1 MSRRANRP
9 TNDNYQDYLIDFN
22 NVDFS
27 QYGEVQTPQIA
38 SKEEPGFWEK
48 AYNSGGALLEGLTYV
63 PGDVWDTIK
72 NAWNGGEIDVTDRNA
87 IEERRR
93 RDAEKQAYQQ
103 KWEGKTFEG
112 LTDAMNSIGYSVGT
126 MGASLGAGLA
136 AAPAGP
142 VAAGAAAL
150 GASGTL
156 AYRATKDD
164 FMHRLYDETEK
175 TLGREPTQEE
185 WNRVANEFDSE
196 ATRYGLWEAGPEALS
211 NLFMGKLLGPLGK
224 GLFKSGVGGFVK
236 RTLGMAGEELG
247 TETATQMGQG
257 KVEAELGWRD
267 EAPGVKEA
275 FLEVAPATLWQ
286 MGLMAGGKKAAD
298 IAYNRLS
305 KRKEAVENNID
316 ETQHETPEQPQ
327 PQQQTLQALPEGSQA
342 PLELP
347 AGQNIE
353 MGWEGTGY
361 GPIAPDAI
369 SPETQ
374 AGLYGAWDNLNG
386 QQQAPQQEIAPQ
398 VRQGLFGAWD
408 DYAQSQQPQQA
419 EKQILYR
426 PQREG
431 LFGAWDQMFP
441 QPIQPSIQEQMNS
454 GETVDL
460 LNPQEAQPQSG
471 PTPEIE
477 QAPMVAEQEQV
488 APPQIQPQNQI
499 AQQPIQPVSPEGIMG
514 GVPGFQETPVPQVAP
529 QAIPTQSAI
538 TNTQQTPRA
547 DTQAQA
553 AQLGMPSPQAV
564 PQAALPEQQ
573 LPQLPQLS
581 QAQTAPQSP
590 LAGLSVMQD
599 SGLQAS
605 PMPAPTSN
613 GIGTAIE
620 LPANEGVENAGQEET
635 SEQGTPGLQQRDG
648 GSDVQLP
655 DGNEGRPA
663 EGRTGESSER
673 PSAQQGEGR
682 NKRKLKIP
690 NRPDEGVSFEIREAD
705 DVQASHLPE
714 AGFQKNP
721 RYQLEN
727 ERRYHDEPASRD
739 DVLDHAKDL
748 DPDMLMESIDASQGA
763 PIIDRQGN
771 VLGGNSRAMSIR
783 HAYEKFPQ
791 RAEAYRQALKERA
804 ESLGI
809 DPAQIDKMK
818 RPMLVRSMD
827 RDMDAQER
835 QSMVSALN
843 DTFTK
848 SKDKR
853 ASGKSR
859 GDRLSPRTLD
869 ALGRGIQEA
878 DSLREFFDQSESAS
892 VVEMLIKDGVIQS
905 TERTA
910 LVAEDGLLNP
920 DGKKIVEE
928 ALRGRVAKSYEALD
942 ALPAAVVGKID
953 AAIPYV
959 LIAENIGQEW
969 NITPHMQDAVDLVAE
984 YQASKSDTPQAFLKQ
999 LDMTKGGKAP
1009 SERYSPQAQTLFLM
1023 MLDAKKKEFAKAFE
1037 RFAAQ
1042 AKLSQGGLGVGLEN
1056 DVAFDESFDGKRR
1069 EELIDMLPK
1078 EEVYNARRKMTNQ
1091 QIKERLKEIQREK
1104 INKYTQEKETAQARQ
1119 DVDQSP
1125 DSETSPN
1132 QASVDEQHTPSN
1144 SETDNYLITDEGQIN
1159 RDYGTIENPNTV
1171 ALGDYFAEQFEAG
1184 KRYDN
1189 IGQARREAG
1198 QLLHGK
1204 NNIPPAQFKAIDEAI
1219 ELGVVKT
1226 VRKTVA
1232 DMRKD
1237 SKNDK
1242 EIFKALVDLYQRQPN
1257 LSTRTSTSVEQ
1268 QAYSTPAPIAFLA
1281 SRLAGINGKT
1291 TVYEPTAGNGM
1302 LLMEAAPQ
1310 NAIVNELNAD
1320 RASRLKAQGFEVT
1333 EQDATGFEPAK
1344 NTDVVIENPPFGR
1357 VRENGNNET
1366 VEFDIDGFNTKELD
1380 QAIVVKSLQTLKD
1393 NGRAVLIIG
1402 GKQGNDAARKTKY
1415 RAASQIQFWKYLSD
1429 NYNIRDH
1436 FSIDGKMWTRQG
1448 AGYPVDV
1455 IVLDNQG
1462 RTENYTFPGG
1472 KPPRVYSSFE
1482 QLEDLLNE
1490 QQVDTGRVS
1499 PGDAVAGEGRDAN
1512 RESDTASGASGRVSA
1527 EDVSGRD
1534 RPGSERGRE
1543 SGRTDRDSQNNAASV
1558 AEQRTGE
1565 LERTGRDS
1573 ARSNGQETGSNRRDA
1588 SGRTVA
1594 EQNNDV
1600 VGVERRDVSTETE
1613 DMGRSG
1619 GIHQDRSD
1627 QLGGNNRAGLVE
1639 SQQERPK
1646 KEKPLKPTQYQ
1657 TPYQKASALPSLGT
1671 LVPKNMAT
1679 AVKNAFA
1686 AFKKEHGN
1694 IDNFVAKEL
1703 GYNEAELGN
1712 HFAAEQVDA
1721 IGLAI
1726 SNLKKDAGFIIG
1738 DQTGIGKGRV
1748 NAAIIRW
1755 AKRNGK
1761 VPVFITMNPQL
1772 YGDMV
1777 RDLQDIGMPG
1787 FNPLTTNVL
1796 TGSDAIELPDG
1807 RKLKTKASPKH
1818 KQLLQQVMQDGL
1830 GEDYD
1835 AIFTTYNQLDSSG
1848 DNFRRRFME
1857 AIAPKALFILDEAH
1871 NAGGTQG
1878 QQRKAKDAAPSRAQ
1892 FVRDLLKSSPN
1903 GVFYSS
1909 ATYAK
1914 RPDVM
1919 DLYMKTDMRHAVND
1933 GESLGEAINR
1943 GGIPMQQ
1950 IVAAQLAQSGQY
1962 LRRER
1967 TWEGADVE
1975 THSVKTDTKRA
1986 DACADAMRA
1995 IMEFDRAKQEALGKL
2010 QDQEAGAGLNV
2021 GDNSAANESGMS
2033 SIGFS
2038 SIMHNLI
2045 SQSTL
2050 SQKVDAIVDACDTA
2064 IKNGEKPV
2072 ITLSNTMGSAIEEY
2086 ADVNKI
2092 AVGDPINITFEDM
2105 FMRYLEKT
2113 RTIVKTEGTGNR
2125 KKEIE
2130 RRLLTDAELGPH
2142 AVALYNKAM
2151 DTIRKSGVNQL
2162 PVSFID
2168 MIEEG
2173 LRKKGIST
2181 GEITGRKVGVDYSG
2195 AIPVLARKSNTTS
2208 DKINTVKSF
2217 NSGGLDAVILNSS
2230 GSTGISL
2237 HASEKFK
2244 DQRRRTMIV
2253 AQPDGNIDVFMQTLG
2268 RIFRTGQVVPPKY
2281 QLLFTDIP
2289 AEKRQ
2294 AAVLAKKMASLNAN
2308 TSAAKDSD
2316 ASFKNIPDFMN
2327 KYGDRV
2333 AMQIIKDNPALHEK
2347 MGSPLDKKDN
2357 SKGTDSI
2364 DGSMQKLTGYIPLL
2378 PVKEQKVIYDQLE
2391 AAYKDLTEQLEAM
2404 GALDLEAKPI
2414 PFDAKLINE
2423 EEITPQKDVEG
2434 TNSPFTAAAKLGKYD
2449 VKKLGKPLPLE
2460 KVKEMV
2466 AEGNAIDPRDDR
2478 AAFDSWL
2485 KNKLKNISDKR
2496 RDDFRKRS
2504 EDNYDM
2510 LKALANTF
2518 KPGVPVLI
2526 ENKVDG
2532 QKIAGVVT
2540 NVSKKGKADNPVA
2553 LGNYHVE
2560 IAVADAAKKLTFP
2573 FSQIADP
2580 SATNYS
2586 FEPHGITR
2594 DEVYKA
2600 IEDGQSEG
2608 RESVYIATGNV
2619 LAAFER
2625 LEKGRVI
2632 VFEDHNGNLT
2642 PGLMLPKATSISDIL
2657 DGLDVSLMPAQAMD
2671 FLKKCSTKFAM
2682 VKTEDKACAITR
2694 TGEDTF
2700 DMAVPASKAKGGQYF
2715 LNGAILKAAGKDF
2728 VKSGN
2733 SMVLRGL
2740 SGTKMQAVLD
2750 AMAGQNTGLIADNNK
2765 EVAREVSGQK
2775 QITTGSF
2782 ADRKKQSDLE
2792 TEIEDG
2798 AGIQINGRTVWNN
2811 PNASIRP
2818 GQFLSSRNTDAMGTK
2833 AAAVRNS
2840 VDALNR
2846 SAKNAA
2852 NTEVVQGF
2860 TDLPQHLRHRYAS
2873 NSTSLEAVYDPRTQK
2888 VWFVADNIENATRAA
2903 EVWAHEQI
2911 VHHGLRGMLSEGDRK
2926 RLLNSLWLNMGGMGN
2941 PLIRK
2946 IAETYGL
2953 KPTINMNDVQIVM
2966 EEVIANLAERRQ
2978 ANILTSQE
2986 LTLWRK
2992 IVRAI
2997 ARTWNKIIER
3007 TTGRNGRMS
3016 LEQVDQLLEALGGY
3030 VMNGV
3035 PAGVAQPAFFRA
3047 ELAYP
3052 ALRTKPA
3059 PQHTQ
3064 IAYKLFRVDPKKPG
3078 RLFPLFVGAN
3088 ESVEMGVW
3096 HDAEIGQ
3103 AAAGGKVKSKLGPL
3117 AMRPGWH
3124 AGDMPI
3130 ATHIG
3135 GKSRSD
3141 LKAPDYRPE
3150 NQVWAEVEVA
3160 NDVDWQ
3166 TEANNRA
3173 QKTKSGKAIARTA
3186 HITDQI
3192 PEDGMYRYKTN
3203 PNMTGTWIISGAMKV
3218 NRILS
3223 DVEVEAINK
3232 ENGVADLPRQTP
3244 FNPEKYGFSIDSS
3257 PNASLNIKTNSYGIP
3272 MDRVTVI
3279 EGNITN
3285 EDLNNALRT
3294 LAGQQL
3300 ENVLEGLT
3308 AEVNTRQR
3316 SKLVSQAAR
3325 AKSVNNGFSNAEHRV
3340 AVSKIVNIWKWAAE
3354 AKGIGGKRIDNP
3366 DTTIRRFVSALKVND
3381 KDCFAWLTLKET
3393 EGGLRIYSA
3402 ELITKKELQDK
3413 SGNVVANKAL
3423 TDATSWSEKIIDRL
3437 KGPVND
3443 SNAPLASIGKDISEQ
3458 VKSVFSS
3465 EAIAAGIRNLRK
3477 IAGRGVSD
3485 DVQDILDNP
3494 DMGKLVRKNDISFW
3508 ERCFKVPHW
3517 IAKDH
3522 KEAAGIYDRQQ
3533 QRTEERMAATNSDIS
3548 KMSILFDQDKK
3559 NSLNDK
3565 EYKALAG
3572 MIRKWDGKEI
3582 AELKDVNKFR
3592 VKGKLPNGKSEYEIN
3607 PDYRNKFKAWLDS
3620 QPEAQKVKSAFL
3632 QVREAL
3638 DDAFIKAYT
3647 RMSKME
3653 GIDPTELEKY
3663 RTEFGNIHNYFP
3675 HSRKGKYYVMA
3686 TEGEGKDR
3694 KVVYRKHFDV
3704 PLGSSIREEWAKI
3717 VAEQQKNYPN
3727 AKWHNPGENEKLPDD
3742 ILGAPIDPQAMEQI
3756 IKSAA
3761 GKIGDKQQAA
3771 EVSKLMLQGVA
3782 DILKARG
3789 FGSHGIHRQNI
3800 AGYEMENVKEVLY
3813 DYFSGLNGWLT
3824 KMDAAADFTQMLG
3837 EIDAR
3842 KQPRLWQYMSQYTK
3856 DMLRNSDNIDR
3867 VAGRIKTIAFAWYL
3881 GANMKTAIVNSTQ
3894 NIIDGVPRL
3903 QQYITGGAGRW
3914 LKAAGDTI
3922 GMKYTGNGI
3931 KGARNL
3937 SAEEEKMLERLY
3949 GNGIISAAYMD
3960 ELQGQ
3965 LINSPVVKGWRKFV
3979 AVLGK
3984 PMGMVE
3990 CFNRASLAL
3999 AAYRAARAGAW
4010 RGYALKE
4017 FGLQPGQKMSAEQA
4031 EQFAA
4036 MLVRDSHFE
4045 YGKGNM
4051 PEIMR
4056 STWAGR
4062 ALSPMYTFRS
4072 FGANQLN
4079 LWYRALTKEGTEG
4092 KIFVAKSLGATI
4104 ALGGLASF
4112 PFFAT
4117 LSALCTAL
4125 SGDDEDWQTK
4135 IKNQL
4140 PENDMVRDMVCYGL
4154 PAITGFS
4161 IAGSL
4166 RMETP
4171 FTDSFKKGKTF
4182 KDAMNDSIAGLI
4194 GIPYDLAVNRPNK
4207 YLEARKYGQDMKALE
4222 ALAPTFVSNLIQAY
4236 RMNTQ
4241 GQTGKTGAPIID
4253 KATGKQNKFSI
4264 GEAIGKSFGFQ
4275 PVSSARSYDDYQAT
4289 QRAKEVRDDKLNELT
4304 MLFMKTLDGKG
4315 PQYRLKAIQEMR
4327 KWNEEMKDK
4336 PGMNI
4341 NLKQII
4347 SRVNRRRPKQKK
4359 AS

>member
-1 MSRRANRP
+1 MAKREKQYPNNP
-9 TNDNYQDYLIDFN
+9 QFDNFSF
-22 NVDFS
+22 DFS
-27 QYGEVQTPQIA
+27 QYGEAQTPQTA

-126 MGASLGAGLA
+126 VGASLGAGLA

-164 FMHRLYDETEK
+164 FMHRLYDETEN

-224 GLFKSGVGGFVK
+224 GLFKSGIGGFVK

-316 ETQHETPEQPQ
+316 ETQQKTPEQAQ
-327 PQQQTLQALPEGSQA
+327 PQQQSIQALPEGSQA

-347 AGQNIE
+347 VGQNIE

-386 QQQAPQQEIAPQ
+386 QQQSPQQEIAPQ

-431 LFGAWDQMFP
+431 LFGAWDQMLP

-477 QAPMVAEQEQV
+477 PAPIVAEQEQV
-488 APPQIQPQNQI
+488 APPQLQPQNQI

-514 GVPGFQETPVPQVAP
+514 GIPGFQETPVPQVAP

-553 AQLGMPSPQAV
+553 AQLGMPAPQAV

-573 LPQLPQLS
+573 LPQLPQLP

-620 LPANEGVENAGQEET
+620 LPANEGVENAGQEKT

-648 GSDVQLP
+648 GSDVQMP

-673 PSAQQGEGR
+673 PSEQQGEGR

-804 ESLGI
+804 ENLGI

-869 ALGRGIQEA
+869 ALGRGMQEA

-959 LIAENIGQEW
+959 LIAENIGNEW
-969 NITPHMQDAVDLVAE
+969 NITPHVQDAVDLVAE
-984 YQASKSDTPQAFLKQ
+984 FQASKSDTPQAFLKQ

-1104 INKYTQEKETAQARQ
+1104 INNSTQEKEAAQAHQ

-1125 DSETSPN
+1125 DSKTSPN
-1132 QASVDEQHTPSN
+1132 QARVDEQNTPSN
-1144 SETDNYLITDEGQIN
+1144 PETDNNLITDEGQIN

-1189 IGQARREAG
+1189 IGQARRKAG

-1226 VRKTVA
+1226 ARKTVA
-1232 DMRKD
+1232 DMRED
-1237 SKNDK
+1237 GKNDK

-1302 LLMEAAPQ
+1302 LLMEAAPR
-1310 NAIVNELNAD
+1310 NAIVNELNVD
-1320 RASRLKAQGFEVT
+1320 RASRLKSQGFEVT

-1357 VRENGNNET
+1357 VRKNGNNET

-1380 QAIVVKSLQTLKD
+1380 QAIVVKSLQALKD

-1462 RTENYTFPGG
+1462 GTKGYTFPGG

-1482 QLEDLLNE
+1482 QLEELLNE

-1499 PGDAVAGEGRDAN
+1499 PGDAVAGEGRGTD
-1512 RESDTASGASGRVSA
+1512 RESDAAIRADGRIPA
-1527 EDVSGRD
+1527 ENVSGRD

-1565 LERTGRDS
+1565 LERTRRDS

-1600 VGVERRDVSTETE
+1600 AGVERRDVSTETE

-1619 GIHQDRSD
+1619 GIHQDGSD

-1694 IDNFVAKEL
+1694 IDSFVAKEL

-1818 KQLLQQVMQDGL
+1818 KQLLQKVLQDGL

-2010 QDQEAGAGLNV
+2010 QDKEAGAGLNV

-2113 RTIVKTEGTGNR
+2113 RTIVKTEGAGNR

-2130 RRLLTDAELGPH
+2130 RRQLTDAELGPH

-2151 DTIRKSGVNQL
+2151 ETIRKSGVNQL

-2208 DKINTVKSF
+2208 DKINTVNSF

-2404 GALDLEAKPI
+2404 GALDLEAKPM
-2414 PFDAKLINE
+2414 PLDAKLINE
-2423 EEITPQKDVEG
+2423 EEITPKKDVEG
-2434 TNSPFTAAAKLGKYD
+2434 TTSPFTAAAKLGKYD

-2466 AEGNAIDPRDDR
+2466 SEGNAIDPRDDR
-2478 AAFDSWL
+2478 AAYDTWL

-2496 RDDFRKRS
+2496 KEDFKRRS
-2504 EDNYDM
+2504 EDNYNV
-2510 LKALANTF
+2510 LKVIANTF

-2632 VFEDHNGNLT
+2632 VFEDHEGNLT
-2642 PGLMLPKATSISDIL
+2642 PGLMLPRTTSISEIL
-2657 DGLDVSLMPAQAMD
+2657 NGLDVTLMPAQAMD
-2671 FLKKCSTKFAM
+2671 FLKKCSTKSAM

-2782 ADRKKQSDLE
+2782 AARKKQSDLE
-2792 TEIEDG
+2792 AEIEAG
-2798 AGIQINGRTVWNN
+2798 AGIQIDGRTVWNN

-2818 GQFLSSRNTDAMGTK
+2818 GQFLPSRNANARGTSVSTVSK
-2833 AAAVRNS
+2833 A

-2846 SAKNAA
+2846 MARNAA
-2852 NTEVVQGF
+2852 NTEVVQSF
-2860 TDLPQHLRHRYAS
+2860 AELPKRLCDIYA
-2873 NSTSLEAVYDPRTQK
+2873 NNATSVEAVYDQRTRQ
-2888 VWFVADNIENATRAA
+2888 VYFVADNISDGTRAA

-2911 VHHGLRGMLSEGDRK
+2911 VHHGLRGMLNEGERT
-2926 RLLNSLWLNMGGMGN
+2926 RVMNQLWMSMGGMGN
-2941 PLIRK
+2941 PLVK
-2946 IAETYGL
+2946 QIADRYGL
-2953 KPTINMNDVQIVM
+2953 KPRSNQQDRLTLM
-2966 EEVIANLAERRQ
+2966 EEVVANLAEGKQ
-2978 ANILTSQE
+2978 LGKLSGQQE
-2986 LTLWRK
+2986 SMWK
-2992 IVRAI
+2992 KVVRAI
-2997 ARTWNKIIER
+2997 ARIWNKIVER
-3007 TTGRNGRMS
+3007 VTGRSASMGY
-3016 LEQVDQLLEALGGY
+3016 EQVDNLLKALGRY
-3030 VMNGV
+3030 VIDGI
-3035 PAGVAQPAFFRA
+3035 PAGGQ
-3047 ELAYP
+3047 
-3052 ALRTKPA
+3052 
-3059 PQHTQ
+3059 
-3064 IAYKLFRVDPKKPG
+3064 RVETSG
-3078 RLFPLFVGAN
+3078 TMASVG
-3088 ESVEMGVW
+3088 E
-3096 HDAEIGQ
+3096 GQ
-3103 AAAGGKVKSKLGPL
+3103 
-3117 AMRPGWH
+3117 
-3124 AGDMPI
+3124 
-3130 ATHIG
+3130 
-3135 GKSRSD
+3135 
-3141 LKAPDYRPE
+3141 
-3150 NQVWAEVEVA
+3150 
-3160 NDVDWQ
+3160 
-3166 TEANNRA
+3166 
-3173 QKTKSGKAIARTA
+3173 
-3186 HITDQI
+3186 
-3192 PEDGMYRYKTN
+3192 
-3203 PNMTGTWIISGAMKV
+3203 
-3218 NRILS
+3218 
-3223 DVEVEAINK
+3223 
-3232 ENGVADLPRQTP
+3232 
-3244 FNPEKYGFSIDSS
+3244 
-3257 PNASLNIKTNSYGIP
+3257 TNSYGVP
-3272 MDRVTVI
+3272 MERITNI
-3279 EGNITN
+3279 EGNISK
-3285 EDLNNALRT
+3285 EDVQAALLE
-3294 LAGQQL
+3294 LAGKDL
-3300 ENVLEGLT
+3300 PNIIEGLT
-3308 AEVNTRQR
+3308 AQVNSNQR
-3316 SKLVSQAAR
+3316 GKLISEKARRKSREDGFTSSEHSIAAQ
-3325 AKSVNNGFSNAEHRV
+3325 
-3340 AVSKIVNIWKWAAE
+3340 KIANIWKWSAE
-3354 AKGIGGKRIDNP
+3354 MRGVGGSKEKVADVNV
-3366 DTTIRRFVSALKVND
+3366 RRFISSVRVNGRD
-3381 KDCFAWLTLKET
+3381 AFAWLTVKET
-3393 EGGLRIYSA
+3393 PKGLRIYS
-3402 ELITKKELQDK
+3402 LQLMNNKKLREQV
-3413 SGNVVANKAL
+3413 GNADAN
-3423 TDATSWSEKIIDRL
+3423 ATSNTPTQSLDEIIDRL
-3437 KGPVND
+3437 KSPVNEAD
-3443 SNAPLASIGKDISEQ
+3443 APLASIGKDISEQ
-3458 VKSVFSS
+3458 VKSLFST

-3572 MIRKWDGKEI
+3572 MIHKWDGKEI
-3582 AELKDVNKFR
+3582 AELKNVNKFR

-3663 RTEFGNIHNYFP
+3663 RNEFGNIHNYFP

-3800 AGYEMENVKEVLY
+3800 AGYEMENIKEVLY

-3824 KMDAAADFTQMLG
+3824 KMDAAADFTRMLG

-3903 QQYITGGAGRW
+3903 QQYVTGGAGRW

-4207 YLEARKYGQDMKALE
+4207 YLEARKYGQDMKAIE
-4222 ALAPTFVSNLIQAY
+4222 ALAPTFVSNLVQAY

-4253 KATGKQNKFSI
+4253 KTTGKQNKFSM

-4347 SRVNRRRPKQKK
+4347 NRVNRRRPKQKK